1 MSDQPHLNKRTIDE
15 RLDALTMNLELQ
27 AGIQRDSDA
36 RLTAATETLT
46 AAIETLTARQTEL
59 AGIVRET
66 ATTVQQLAATV
77 QMFAGVMMSHESR
90 LDALEK
96 PKGQS

>member
-1 MSDQPHLNKRTIDE
+1 MSDQPPPNKRTIDE
-15 RLDALTMNLELQ
+15 LLETLAMNLELQ

-36 RLTAATETLT
+36 RMAAGFKAVNL
-46 AAIETLTARQTEL
+46 AIETLAAKQTEL
-59 AGIVRET
+59 AGIVHET

-77 QMFAGVMMSHESR
+77 QMFASVVMKHEER

-96 PKGQS
+96 T

>member
-1 MSDQPHLNKRTIDE
+1 MSDHAQPHKRTIDE
-15 RLDALTMNLELQ
+15 RLDTLTMNLELQ

-36 RLTAATETLT
+36 RLTAAMESQA
-46 AAIETLTARQTEL
+46 AAIEALTAKQSEL
-59 AGIVRET
+59 AGIVHET

-96 PKGQS
+96 PKSKE